1 MNHSANE
8 SKNNI
13 TPKVLSLVLIVA
25 CLWGGNAVAM
35 KVALRDM
42 PPFMLAG
49 LRFALGVLIIWFW
62 SKYKN
67 IDVKINKQDV
77 FSLIILSILFAAQI
91 CTFNLGTKYTTAG
104 RSSVLININP
114 FIIAILAHFF
124 IPNDKLSIRKVIGF
138 ILASLGIYVVFRD
151 KIKASE
157 PHLLGD
163 VIMLSSGFLFSILTI
178 YTKKLMQRIGVYKI
192 LIWQM
197 VFGLVPFFGLSLIF
211 ERSARYAL
219 TPELII
225 ALLYQGGL
233 VASVAFII
241 WTTLLSRYNASKIS
255 AFLFATPLFG
265 IGSSAL
271 ILHEAITIYLLAGAL
286 LVAVGIYVVNKS
298 PNGLKQTVEL

>member
-1 MNHSANE
+1 MNQSSKE

-13 TPKVLSLVLIVA
+13 TPKVLLLVLIVA

-42 PPFMLAG
+42 PPFILAG
-49 LRFALGVLIIWFW
+49 FRFAFGALIIWLW
-62 SKYKN
+62 SKFKN
-67 IDVKINKQDV
+67 IDVKIQRQDV
-77 FSLIILSILFAAQI
+77 FSLIILSLLFAAQI

-104 RSSVLININP
+104 RSSVLINVNP
-114 FIIAILAHFF
+114 FFIAILAHFF
-124 IPNDKLSIRKVIGF
+124 IPNDRLSIRKVIGF

-151 KIKASE
+151 KIETSE
-157 PHLLGD
+157 PHVLGD

-178 YTKKLMQRIGVYKI
+178 YTKKLMQRMGVYKI
-192 LIWQM
+192 LLWQM

-211 ERSARYAL
+211 ERSAQHTVNL
-219 TPELII
+219 ELII

-241 WTTLLSRYNASKIS
+241 WTTLLNRYNASKIS

-265 IGSSAL
+265 IGLSAI

-286 LVAVGIYVVNKS
+286 LVAVGIYVVNKC
-298 PNGLKQTVEL
+298 PNGYKVC

>member
-1 MNHSANE
+1 MNQSPDE

-42 PPFMLAG
+42 PPFILAG
-49 LRFALGVLIIWFW
+49 FRFAFGALIIWLW
-62 SKYKN
+62 SKFKN
-67 IDVKINKQDV
+67 IDVKIQRQDV
-77 FSLIILSILFAAQI
+77 FSLIILSLLFAAQI

-104 RSSVLININP
+104 RSSVLINVNP
-114 FIIAILAHFF
+114 FFIAILAHFF
-124 IPNDKLSIRKVIGF
+124 IPNDRLSIRKVIGF

-151 KIKASE
+151 KIETSE
-157 PHLLGD
+157 PHVLGD

-178 YTKKLMQRIGVYKI
+178 YTKKLMQRMGVYKI
-192 LIWQM
+192 LLWQM

-211 ERSARYAL
+211 ERSARYTVNL
-219 TPELII
+219 ELII
-225 ALLYQGGL
+225 VLLYQGGL

-241 WTTLLSRYNASKIS
+241 WTTLLNRYNASKIS

-265 IGSSAL
+265 IGLSAI

-286 LVAVGIYVVNKS
+286 LVAVGIYVVNKC
-298 PNGLKQTVEL
+298 PNGYKVC

>member
-1 MNHSANE
+1 MNQISNE

-35 KVALRDM
+35 KVALRYM
-42 PPFMLAG
+42 PPFILAG
-49 LRFALGVLIIWFW
+49 FRFAFGALIIWLW
-62 SKYKN
+62 SKFKN
-67 IDVKINKQDV
+67 IDVKIQRQDV
-77 FSLIILSILFAAQI
+77 FSLIILSLLFAAQI

-104 RSSVLININP
+104 RSSVFINVSP
-114 FIIAILAHFF
+114 FFIAILAHFF
-124 IPNDKLSIRKVIGF
+124 IPNDRLSIRKVIGF

-151 KIKASE
+151 KIETSE

-163 VIMLSSGFLFSILTI
+163 LIMLSSGFLFSILTI
-178 YTKKLMQRIGVYKI
+178 YTKKLMQRMGVYKI
-192 LIWQM
+192 LLWQM

-211 ERSARYAL
+211 ERSARYAVNL
-219 TPELII
+219 ELII
-225 ALLYQGGL
+225 VLLYQGGL

-241 WTTLLSRYNASKIS
+241 WTTLLNRYNASKIS

-265 IGSSAL
+265 IGLSAI

-286 LVAVGIYVVNKS
+286 LVAVGIYVVNKC
-298 PNGLKQTVEL
+298 PNGYKVC

>member
-1 MNHSANE
+1 MNQS
-8 SKNNI
+8 SNNI

-42 PPFMLAG
+42 PPFILAG
-49 LRFALGVLIIWFW
+49 FRFAFGALIIWLW
-62 SKYKN
+62 SKFKN
-67 IDVKINKQDV
+67 IDVKIQRQDV
-77 FSLIILSILFAAQI
+77 FSLIILSLLFAAQI

-104 RSSVLININP
+104 RSSVLINVNP
-114 FIIAILAHFF
+114 FFIAILAHFF
-124 IPNDKLSIRKVIGF
+124 IPNDRLSIRKVIGF

-151 KIKASE
+151 KIETSE
-157 PHLLGD
+157 PHVLGD

-178 YTKKLMQRIGVYKI
+178 YTKKLMQRMGVYKI
-192 LIWQM
+192 LLWQM

-211 ERSARYAL
+211 ERSARHTVNL
-219 TPELII
+219 ELII

-241 WTTLLSRYNASKIS
+241 WTTLLNRYNASKIS

-265 IGSSAL
+265 IGLSAI

-286 LVAVGIYVVNKS
+286 LVAVGIYVVNKC
-298 PNGLKQTVEL
+298 PNGYKVC